1 MQQAIELKGLQIAG
15 QGAYGGSSYWMR
27 APERIDTSELAKT
40 LQSQGVLIDPGES
53 FFGGESRPKYFYRLA
68 YSSIPSNRIAKGIE
82 LIANAIRNA

>member
-1 MQQAIELKGLQIAG
+1 
-15 QGAYGGSSYWMR
+15 
-27 APERIDTSELAKT
+27 
-40 LQSQGVLIDPGES
+40 LIDPGES